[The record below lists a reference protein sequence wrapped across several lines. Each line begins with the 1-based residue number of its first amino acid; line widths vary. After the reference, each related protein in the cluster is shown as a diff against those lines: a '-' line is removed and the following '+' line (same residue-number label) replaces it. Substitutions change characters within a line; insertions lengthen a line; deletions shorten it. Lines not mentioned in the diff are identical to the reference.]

1 MPAKIMQFPPLETV
15 TLPALDTESAAY
27 YLNRQPQ
34 TLRIW
39 ACKESG
45 PLRPVRC
52 NGRLAWPTS
61 EIRRLL
67 GVAT

>member
-1 MPAKIMQFPPLETV
+1 MPAKTLQFPPLETV
-15 TLPALDTESAAY
+15 TRPALDTESAAY

-39 ACKESG
+39 ACKETG
-45 PLRPVRC
+45 PLRPTRC
-52 NGRLAWPTS
+52 YGRLSWPVS

-67 GVAT
+67 GVA